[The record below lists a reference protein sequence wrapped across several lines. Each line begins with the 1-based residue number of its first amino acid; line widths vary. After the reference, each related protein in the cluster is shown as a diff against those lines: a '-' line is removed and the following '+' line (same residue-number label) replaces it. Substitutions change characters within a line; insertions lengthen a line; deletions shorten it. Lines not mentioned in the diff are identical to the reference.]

1 MYMCR
6 DRARKDWI
14 ASRLAASGVH
24 INAPGPDLIDRWL
37 VNPRSAHG
45 MRDVLEFFKLLH
57 CSFASYEKSTIVLRS
72 DPGTTRKQHW
82 YRAPCQIHAT
92 LSGSEILGVA
102 LTLCDVRLAAR

>member
-6 DRARKDWI
+6 DRTRNDWI

-57 CSFASYEKSTIVLRS
+57 CSLLH
-72 DPGTTRKQHW
+72 TRNPPSSCAVIQGLQESKHG
-82 YRAPCQIHAT
+82 YRAPCQ
-92 LSGSEILGVA
+92 ILGVA